1 MHKLFTFTVALAL
14 ALPATAAPAS
24 ETLVVCSPGAPG
36 TTDEA
41 QPTMDALASAISGK
55 AKIAIGAVYEPSEHG
70 GIARM
75 QKAGL
80 ALVSLPFFL
89 AHERELGL
97 HARLVAVQKGRPALD
112 RWALVAQKGRISSAS
127 SLAGFTILAST
138 ASEPA
143 FVRGIVLGKLGVL
156 PATAKLST
164 SAAVLS
170 GLRHAADGSAVAV
183 VLDGTQLAAL
193 ASLPFKDKL
202 EVATA
207 SDPLPAGIVAT
218 IDARLP
224 GTAWTAIDAALRG
237 LDARALDAVQL
248 AGFQPID
255 PGALDAARHA
265 FASAAP

>member
-1 MHKLFTFTVALAL
+1 MALAL
-14 ALPATAAPAS
+14 TTPAIAAPAG

-41 QPTMDALASAISGK
+41 QPTMDTLASAITAK
-55 AKIAIGAVYEPSEHG
+55 ARIAVGAVYEPSEQG

-112 RWALVAQKGRISSAS
+112 RWAVVAQKGRISGAS
-127 SLAGFTILAST
+127 SLAGFTIVAN
-138 ASEPA
+138 AGFAPA
-143 FVRGIVLGKLGVL
+143 FVRGIVLGKLGPL

-170 GLRHAADGSAVAV
+170 ALRHAADGSAVAV
-183 VLDGTQLAAL
+183 VLDGSQAAAL
-193 ASLPFKDKL
+193 ATLPFKDKL
-202 EVATA
+202 EVVTT

-224 GTAWTAIDAALRG
+224 GNTWTAIETALRG

-248 AGFQPID
+248 AAFQPID

-265 FASAAP
+265 YASVPP